1 MALASCYAGLAF
13 TKANLGYVHAI
24 AHSLGTM
31 YQIPH
36 GLANGIVLPY
46 ILEYS
51 RDAVTDRLA
60 QLAVA
65 IDLGTTDLGEDK
77 LSERFIDRV
86 KQLCKELNIPDK
98 VEQLNKADIGS
109 IAKDALKE
117 AHYLYPVP
125 KYMDQRQCTAILTRM
140 LP

>member
-1 MALASCYAGLAF
+1 
-13 TKANLGYVHAI
+13 
-24 AHSLGTM
+24 
-31 YQIPH
+31 
-36 GLANGIVLPY
+36 
-46 ILEYS
+46 
-51 RDAVTDRLA
+51 VTDRLA

-65 IDLGTTDLGEDK
+65 VDLGTTDLGEDK

-98 VEQLNKADIGS
+98 VEQLNKADIGR

>member
-1 MALASCYAGLAF
+1 M
-13 TKANLGYVHAI
+13 HAI
-24 AHSLGTM
+24 AHNLGTM

-51 RDAVTDRLA
+51 QDAVTGRLA
-60 QLAVA
+60 QLAIAVG
-65 IDLGTTDLGEDK
+65 LGAPDLGEDT
-77 LSERFIDRV
+77 LSEMFINRIRH
-86 KQLCKELNIPDK
+86 LCNELNIPEK
-98 VEQLNKADIGS
+98 VESLDKGDIGI
-109 IAKDALKE
+109 IAKGALKE